1 MLDGKTVGNKTLKV
15 ANVLPRTFEKKAR
28 TQSNSASSKGLVE
41 GDDENDSS
49 TPDESNTK
57 ARSARDAVTPLAH
70 FPYSEQLET
79 KKNSVIQTLKRLVS
93 DPCLHYCFLH

>member
-1 MLDGKTVGNKTLKV
+1 MGNKTLKV
-15 ANVLPRTFEKKAR
+15 ANVLPRTFEKKPS
-28 TQSNSASSKGLVE
+28 TQSNSASSKVSIE

-49 TPDESNTK
+49 TPDESNMK

-70 FPYSEQLET
+70 LSYSEQLET

-93 DPCLHYCFLH
+93 DPCLSFSGLHLEYIF